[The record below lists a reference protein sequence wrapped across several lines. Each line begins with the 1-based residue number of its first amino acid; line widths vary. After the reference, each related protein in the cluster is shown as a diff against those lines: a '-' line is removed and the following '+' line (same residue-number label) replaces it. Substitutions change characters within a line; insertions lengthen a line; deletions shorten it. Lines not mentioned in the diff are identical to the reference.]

1 MRQSHKLPCIFS
13 LFLLAASLQAW
24 AGSVNSFS
32 DDALPKGAGT
42 KLAWSFTSE
51 NMTEQFPEFS
61 RSFGG
66 TSIFD
71 SGKVTDGRMSGYSVA
86 EESFSGTSFL
96 DESDRHFFRGNHG
109 HRGCEWR
116 RDCQSVPEGGT
127 PLSYLIL
134 SGLAILAGIL
144 ISGKQHRATRT
155 A

>member
-1 MRQSHKLPCIFS
+1 MRQLIRLPWVLS
-13 LFLLAASLQAW
+13 LFLLAASLPAW
-24 AGSVNSFS
+24 ASSVNSFS
-32 DDALPKGAGT
+32 DDKLPKGAGT
-42 KLAWSFTSE
+42 KLAWSFTSGSFNE
-51 NMTEQFPEFS
+51 KVPNFS
-61 RSFGG
+61 LGG
-66 TSIFD
+66 QPLFE
-71 SGKVTDGRMSGYSVA
+71 SGKLTNGRMSGYSVS
-86 EESFSGTSFL
+86 EESFSGASFL